1 MAIPL
6 IIGIGGTTR
15 PGSTSERAMQ
25 VALAHVRT
33 LGCETLAFGA
43 GQLPQAL
50 YVPGHGDGSAQALD
64 LLAGL
69 RRASGVILSTPAY
82 HGGISGL
89 IKNVLDYVEELR
101 EDARPYLSERAV
113 GCIVCADGLQ
123 AMGTALTSLRSTVHA
138 LRGWPTPYGAA
149 VHAASDPFGAR
160 SGVPDPAAQRACQ
173 MVAEEVCFF
182 ARRIGVCVAA

>member
-1 MAIPL
+1 
-6 IIGIGGTTR
+6 
-15 PGSTSERAMQ
+15 MQ
-25 VALAHVRT
+25 VALEHART

-43 GQLPQAL
+43 GQLPQTL
-50 YVPGHGDGSAQALD
+50 YVPGRSGGHPEAQG
-64 LLAGL
+64 LLAAL
-69 RRASGVILSTPAY
+69 RRASGVVLATPAY

-149 VHAASDPFGAR
+149 VHSASDPFGAR
-160 SGVPDPAAQRACQ
+160 GGVPDATALRACQ

-182 ARRIGVCVAA
+182 ARRVGASS